1 MDRLSKICQSVVR
14 VKTCSVGTLLRRQS
28 PVSFSRHRGN
38 ESLVVA
44 LRGECWSGKTSIKNL
59 VLEHLAAQGADPMKV
74 VGFNPWQWGTN
85 DAITKAFI
93 MEIARA
99 EFGVQ
104 LAYFRLPS
112 L

>member
-1 MDRLSKICQSVVR
+1 MVR
-14 VKTCSVGTLLRRQS
+14 VKTRSVGALLRRQS
-28 PVSFSRHRGN
+28 PVSFSRHRSRHRGN
-38 ESLVVA
+38 ASVVVA
-44 LRGECWSGKTSIKNL
+44 LRAECGSGKTSIKNL

-104 LAYFRLPS
+104 LAYFGLPS